1 MTNKGILVVLSGFSG
16 SGKGTLVKRLLEEYD
31 NYALSIS
38 MTTRMPRPG
47 EEHGKSYFFVTKE
60 EFQSTIQRNGLLEY
74 AQYCDN
80 FYGTPKAYVE
90 EQLANGKDVILE
102 IEVQG
107 ALQIK
112 EKFPETLLLFVT
124 PPSAQ
129 VLKDRLAGRGTETE
143 EVINKRMRRAAEE
156 AESMSLYDNIIVN
169 DDLEECVKFTHNVIQ
184 SAHSTP
190 DRVSKLIA
198 NLKEELSGFSKGE

>member
-60 EFQSTIQRNGLLEY
+60 EFQSTIERNGLLEY

-156 AESMSLYDNIIVN
+156 SESMSLYDNIIVN
-169 DDLEECVKFTHNVIQ
+169 DDLEACVRFTHNVIQ

>member
-60 EFQSTIQRNGLLEY
+60 EFQSTIERNGLLEY

-156 AESMSLYDNIIVN
+156 SESMSLYDNIIVN
-169 DDLEECVKFTHNVIQ
+169 DDLEECVKYTHNVIQ

>member
-1 MTNKGILVVLSGFSG
+1 MQQDGILIVLSGFSG
-16 SGKGTLVKRLLEEYD
+16 SGKGTLMKRLMAEYN

-47 EEHGKSYFFVTKE
+47 DVDGKDYFFVTKE
-60 EFQSTIQRNGLLEY
+60 DFQKTIAQEGLLEY
-74 AQYCDN
+74 AEYCGN

-90 EQLANGKDVILE
+90 EQLKAGKDVILE

-112 EKFPETLLLFVT
+112 KKFSQTLLLFVT
-124 PPSAQ
+124 PPSAD
-129 VLKDRLAGRGTETE
+129 VLKERLTGRGTETE
-143 EVINKRMRRAAEE
+143 EVILKRMKRAAEE
-156 AESMSLYDNIIVN
+156 AESMELYDHIIVN
-169 DDLEECVKFTHNVIQ
+169 DDLEESVKFLHNVIQ

-190 DRVSKLIA
+190 DRVSKLIE

>member
-1 MTNKGILVVLSGFSG
+1 MQNEGILVVLSGFSG

-60 EFQSTIQRNGLLEY
+60 EFQNTIERNGLLEY

-112 EKFPETLLLFVT
+112 EKFPKTLLLFVT

-129 VLKDRLAGRGTETE
+129 VLKERLSGRGTETE
-143 EVINKRMRRAAEE
+143 EVINKRMRRASEE
-156 AESMSLYDNIIVN
+156 SESMALYDNIIVN
-169 DDLEECVKFTHNVIQ
+169 DDLEACVKYTHHVIQ

-190 DRVSKLIA
+190 ERVSKLIA
-198 NLKEELSGFSKGE
+198 NLKEELSSFSEGE

>member
-38 MTTRMPRPG
+38 ITTRMPRPG

-60 EFQSTIQRNGLLEY
+60 EFQSTIERNGLLEY

-156 AESMSLYDNIIVN
+156 SESMSLYDNIIVN
-169 DDLEECVKFTHNVIQ
+169 DDLEACVKYTHNVIQ

-190 DRVSKLIA
+190 NRVSKLIA

>member
-60 EFQSTIQRNGLLEY
+60 EFQNTISQNGLLEY

-90 EQLANGKDVILE
+90 EQLSNGKDVILE

-124 PPSAQ
+124 PPSAE
-129 VLKDRLAGRGTETE
+129 VLKNRLAGRGTETE
-143 EVINKRMRRAAEE
+143 EVINKRMQRAAEE
-156 AESMSLYDNIIVN
+156 SESMSLYDNIIVN
-169 DDLEECVKFTHNVIQ
+169 DDLEECVKYTHNVIQ

-198 NLKEELSGFSKGE
+198 NLKEELSSFSKGE

>member
-156 AESMSLYDNIIVN
+156 SESMSLYDNIIVN
-169 DDLEECVKFTHNVIQ
+169 DDLEECVKYTHNVIQ

>member
-60 EFQSTIQRNGLLEY
+60 EFQNTINRDGLLEY

-112 EKFPETLLLFVT
+112 EKFPKTLLLFVT

-129 VLKDRLAGRGTETE
+129 ILKERLSGRQTETE
-143 EVINKRMRRAAEE
+143 EVIHKRMARAAEE
-156 AESMSLYDNIIVN
+156 SESMSLYDNIIVN
-169 DDLEECVKFTHNVIQ
+169 DDLEECVKYTHSVIQ
-184 SAHSTP
+184 SAHCTP
-190 DRVSKLIA
+190 ERVPDLIE
-198 NLKEELSGFSKGE
+198 KIVEELKSFSEGE

>member
-129 VLKDRLAGRGTETE
+129 VLKNRLAGRGTETE

-156 AESMSLYDNIIVN
+156 SESMSLYDNIIVN

>member
-156 AESMSLYDNIIVN
+156 SESMSLYDNIIVN
-169 DDLEECVKFTHNVIQ
+169 EDLEECVKFTHNVIQ

>member
-102 IEVQG
+102 IEGQTTEGMTTTQARDLALLSGKYRITAVQPVDMFPHTQHVENVVRLELKPDQERG
-107 ALQIK
+107 AA
-112 EKFPETLLLFVT
+112 PA
-124 PPSAQ
+124 P
-129 VLKDRLAGRGTETE
+129 
-143 EVINKRMRRAAEE
+143 AAPE
-156 AESMSLYDNIIVN
+156 AES
-169 DDLEECVKFTHNVIQ
+169 
-184 SAHSTP
+184 
-190 DRVSKLIA
+190 
-198 NLKEELSGFSKGE
+198 EEL

>member
-1 MTNKGILVVLSGFSG
+1 MVNEGILVVLSGFSG

-38 MTTRMPRPG
+38 MTTRMPRQG

-60 EFQSTIQRNGLLEY
+60 EFQSTIDRNGLLEY
-74 AQYCDN
+74 ACYCDN

-107 ALQIK
+107 ARQVR
-112 EKFPETLLLFVT
+112 EKFPEALFIFLA
-124 PPSAQ
+124 PPSLSE
-129 VLKDRLAGRGTETE
+129 LKSRIVGRGTETD
-143 EVINKRMRRAAEE
+143 EVIANRLKTAREE
-156 AESMSLYDNIIVN
+156 IEMMDLYDYVVENDTVESACDKIKAIVVAGHCN
-169 DDLEECVKFTHNVIQ
+169 REYVAKRYMKMLEVE
-184 SAHSTP
+184 
-190 DRVSKLIA
+190 
-198 NLKEELSGFSKGE
+198 

>member
-38 MTTRMPRPG
+38 MTTRLPRPG

-60 EFQSTIQRNGLLEY
+60 EFTSTIERDGLLEY

-112 EKFPETLLLFVT
+112 KKFP
-124 PPSAQ
+124 
-129 VLKDRLAGRGTETE
+129 K
-143 EVINKRMRRAAEE
+143 
-156 AESMSLYDNIIVN
+156 
-169 DDLEECVKFTHNVIQ
+169 
-184 SAHSTP
+184 
-190 DRVSKLIA
+190 
-198 NLKEELSGFSKGE
+198 

>member
-16 SGKGTLVKRLLEEYD
+16 SGKGTLVKRLLEEYE

-60 EFQSTIQRNGLLEY
+60 EFQSTIERNGLLEY

-156 AESMSLYDNIIVN
+156 SESMSLYDNIIVN
-169 DDLEECVKFTHNVIQ
+169 DDLEECVKYTHNVIQ

>member
-1 MTNKGILVVLSGFSG
+1 M
-16 SGKGTLVKRLLEEYD
+16 
-31 NYALSIS
+31 
-38 MTTRMPRPG
+38 
-47 EEHGKSYFFVTKE
+47 
-60 EFQSTIQRNGLLEY
+60 
-74 AQYCDN
+74 
-80 FYGTPKAYVE
+80 E

-156 AESMSLYDNIIVN
+156 SESMSLYDNIIVN
-169 DDLEECVKFTHNVIQ
+169 DDLEECVKYTHNVIQ

>member
-1 MTNKGILVVLSGFSG
+1 MKKDGILVVLSGFSG
-16 SGKGTLVKRLLEEYD
+16 SGKGTIVKRLLEEYD

-38 MTTRMPRPG
+38 MTTRNPRPG

-60 EFQSTIQRNGLLEY
+60 EFQDTIAKGGLLEY

-90 EQLANGKDVILE
+90 KQLAAGKDVILE

-112 EKFPETLLLFVT
+112 EKFPKTLLLFVT

-129 VLKDRLAGRGTETE
+129 ILKDRLSGRQTETE
-143 EVINKRMRRAAEE
+143 EIINKRMKRAAEE
-156 AESMSLYDNIIVN
+156 SESMALYDNIIVN
-169 DDLEECVKFTHNVIQ
+169 DDLEECVKYTHNVIR

-190 DRVSKLIA
+190 DRVVEFIE
-198 NLKEELSGFSKGE
+198 NVKEELSSFSEGE

>member
-169 DDLEECVKFTHNVIQ
+169 DDLEECVRFTHNVIQ

>member
-1 MTNKGILVVLSGFSG
+1 MQQDGILIVLSGFSG
-16 SGKGTLVKRLLEEYD
+16 SGKGTLMKRLLEEYD

-47 EEHGKSYFFVTKE
+47 DVDGKDYFFVTTEDFKK
-60 EFQSTIQRNGLLEY
+60 TIAQEGLLEY
-74 AQYCDN
+74 AEYCGN

-90 EQLANGKDVILE
+90 EQWKAGKDVILE

-112 EKFPETLLLFVT
+112 KKFPQTLLLFVT
-124 PPSAQ
+124 PPSADI
-129 VLKDRLAGRGTETE
+129 LKERLTGRGTETE
-143 EVINKRMRRAAEE
+143 EVILKRMKRAAEE
-156 AESMSLYDNIIVN
+156 AESMELYDHIIVN
-169 DDLEECVKFTHNVIQ
+169 DDLEESVKFLHNVIQ

-190 DRVSKLIA
+190 DRVSKLIE

>member
-1 MTNKGILVVLSGFSG
+1 MSNKGILVVLSGFSG

-47 EEHGKSYFFVTKE
+47 EVHGKSYFFVTQE
-60 EFQSTIQRNGLLEY
+60 EFKSTIDRDGLLEY
-74 AQYCDN
+74 ARYCDN

-124 PPSAQ
+124 PPSAT
-129 VLKDRLAGRGTETE
+129 VLKERLAGRGTETE

-156 AESMSLYDNIIVN
+156 SESMSLYDNIIVN
-169 DDLEECVKFTHNVIQ
+169 DDLEECVKFTHNVIR

>member
-156 AESMSLYDNIIVN
+156 SESMSLYDNIIVN

>member
-1 MTNKGILVVLSGFSG
+1 MKNEGTLIVLSGFAG
-16 SGKGTLVKRLLEEYD
+16 SGKGTIVKSLLAEYD

-47 EEHGKSYFFVTKE
+47 EEHGKSYFFVTKD
-60 EFQSTIQRNGLLEY
+60 EFQKTIEKDGLLEY
-74 AQYCDN
+74 ACYCDN
-80 FYGTPKAYVE
+80 YYGTPKAYVE

-112 EKFPETLLLFVT
+112 EKYPKTLLLFVT
-124 PPSAQ
+124 PPSASE
-129 VLKDRLAGRGTETE
+129 LHARLTGRGTETK
-143 EVINKRMRRAAEE
+143 EVIDKRMRRAAEE
-156 AESMSLYDNIIVN
+156 SECMALYDHIIVN
-169 DDLEECVKFTHNVIQ
+169 DDLETCVKYTHNVIQ
-184 SAHSTP
+184 SSHSTP

-198 NLKEELSGFSKGE
+198 NLKEELSSFSEGE

>member
-60 EFQSTIQRNGLLEY
+60 EFQSTIQRSGLLEY

-156 AESMSLYDNIIVN
+156 SESMSLYDNIIVN

>member
-60 EFQSTIQRNGLLEY
+60 EFQSTIERNGLLEY

-156 AESMSLYDNIIVN
+156 SESMSLYDNIIVN

-190 DRVSKLIA
+190 NRVSKLIA

>member
-1 MTNKGILVVLSGFSG
+1 MKKEGTLIVLSGFAG
-16 SGKGTLVKRLLEEYD
+16 SGKGTLVKRLLADY
-31 NYALSIS
+31 NQYALSIS

-60 EFQSTIQRNGLLEY
+60 EFQRTIDRDGLLEY
-74 AQYCDN
+74 ACYCDN

-90 EQLANGKDVILE
+90 EQLAEGKDVILE

-112 EKFPETLLLFVT
+112 EKFPKTLLLFVT

-129 VLKDRLAGRGTETE
+129 ELKARLVGRGTETE
-143 EVINKRMRRAAEE
+143 EVINKRMRRASEE
-156 AESMSLYDNIIVN
+156 AKCMPLYDYIIVN
-169 DDLEECVKFTHNVIQ
+169 DDLEECVRNTHCIIQ
-184 SAHSTP
+184 ASHSTP
-190 DRVSKLIA
+190 DRVSKLID
-198 NLKEELSGFSKGE
+198 NLKEELSSFSEGE